1 MARRKRNKRSA
12 PKRSAPK
19 RSAPKRSA
27 PKRSAPKKSAPKKA
41 APKKAAPKKSA
52 PKKAAPKR
60 ENKQTKKLQIQ
71 KRKED
76 RQDKRRKEDRQDKRR
91 KVDDKKSKRSERRPE
106 SESKKSNKSNKS
118 KKKKDIFDIFDGGT
132 KADQLIY
139 QTDKDEGRSKED
151 QEKIEEQQGEIK
163 ELGKD
168 LKNLEKA
175 NSELKS
181 ISEAS
186 SDENLAYEVPTRDSL
201 KFEDGLD
208 FIRTNAA
215 KIYDDRKKQD
225 MPGRSG
231 DYEVDNLKT
240 VKDKISQMGGAKM
253 YDKNNRF
260 MGGQV
265 GKNETLRINKQ
276 NELKATNLSED
287 PYGQEAGKR
296 MAKQFKQ
303 RSPELRTQQRKL
315 SRILGKKSKQKQ
327 PLGKT
332 KSIQRGAKKFVN
344 RLGKK

>member
-1 MARRKRNKRSA
+1 
-12 PKRSAPK
+12 
-19 RSAPKRSA
+19 
-27 PKRSAPKKSAPKKA
+27 
-41 APKKAAPKKSA
+41 
-52 PKKAAPKR
+52 
-60 ENKQTKKLQIQ
+60 
-71 KRKED
+71 
-76 RQDKRRKEDRQDKRR
+76 
-91 KVDDKKSKRSERRPE
+91 
-106 SESKKSNKSNKS
+106 
-118 KKKKDIFDIFDGGT
+118 
-132 KADQLIY
+132 
-139 QTDKDEGRSKED
+139 
-151 QEKIEEQQGEIK
+151 
-163 ELGKD
+163 
-168 LKNLEKA
+168 
-175 NSELKS
+175 
-181 ISEAS
+181 
-186 SDENLAYEVPTRDSL
+186 
-201 KFEDGLD
+201 
-208 FIRTNAA
+208 
-215 KIYDDRKKQD
+215 